1 MNLLAKRKN
10 VDRLR
15 HFKQR
20 LMRAEQSAS
29 LAPFLGSTPLTAS
42 IQHPAPGA
50 PTAIENLAR
59 HVESLRVSTKDA
71 LVVPYEYI
79 PISIEPEPTT
89 PTKAPQPSTTTTQQ
103 TSTKAPPT
111 STSTEAPEELMEEAA
126 PAAAESEP
134 QPTDDQTEAKL
145 SDKSDE
151 TAPSDGI
158 SGETSPSKA
167 SEVDESTTESDAHSS
182 ELSTEPTTA
191 PSQKR
196 ASNGKRATET
206 TTMTTPPPLADADR
220 FEELVERQHRENLMR
235 AWRRT
240 HRYRTVPCPSA
251 PPLYL
256 NEPLELV
263 WSETE
268 TVNRRR
274 MYNRKK
280 YMQPSET
287 SPRKNLR
294 AGDQQTPPPLKANR
308 TYHLRNAFAKRKPI
322 ISDYFERHYTAH
334 RKPPFKRFNV
344 KFVN

>member
-59 HVESLRVSTKDA
+59 HVESLRVSTKDT

-89 PTKAPQPSTTTTQQ
+89 PTKALQPSTKTQQ
-103 TSTKAPPT
+103 TSTRAPPT
-111 STSTEAPEELMEEAA
+111 STSTEA

-134 QPTDDQTEAKL
+134 QPTHDQTEAEL

-158 SGETSPSKA
+158 SGETSPSEA

-182 ELSTEPTTA
+182 ELSTEPTAA

-196 ASNGKRATET
+196 ASSGKRATKT
-206 TTMTTPPPLADADR
+206 TKTPPADADR

-322 ISDYFERHYTAH
+322 MSDYFERHYTAH